1 MKEPMPEGMGKGW
14 KTEDYLEDLK
24 DEYYEWHGWDRE
36 TSLPTRKKL
45 EKLGMLVVAEVLQ
58 ADNALA

>member
-14 KTEDYLEDLK
+14 KAEDYLEDLK
-24 DEYYEWHGWDRE
+24 DEYYEWHGWDME
-36 TSLPTRKKL
+36 TSLPTR
-45 EKLGMLVVAEVLQ
+45 EKLQELDMLDIAEVLQ